1 MPLHN
6 PQITTIKPKQ
16 SEERGPQSKSVTME
30 CRLGVAVNGEEG
42 TMAACLVLSSW
53 EKSPSLAMQMPP
65 HNCTHKSTESC

>member
-30 CRLGVAVNGEEG
+30 CGLGVAVNGEEG